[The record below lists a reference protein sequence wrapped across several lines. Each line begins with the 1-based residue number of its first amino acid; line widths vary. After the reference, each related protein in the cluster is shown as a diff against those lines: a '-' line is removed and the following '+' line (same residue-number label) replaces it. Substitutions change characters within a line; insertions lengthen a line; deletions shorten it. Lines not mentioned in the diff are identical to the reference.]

1 LKIIFL
7 SLTLFLIDQISK
19 IIVRGFSFP
28 LLNINLNGF
37 YPGKSKPLISNILHI
52 TLVENPGIAFG
63 IDPGESLRDLILI
76 ITILTCIGFFVYLM
90 IAKNADIKVRIAIAL
105 ILGGAA
111 GNLFDRIFYGIIYN
125 YAPLFQGNVVD
136 FLDVRF
142 FRFFLF
148 DNIHGNYVFNFA
160 DVSILSGVFLL
171 IYLILSSKRRKN
183 VKDLVPQVADDRED
197 SN

>member
-7 SLTLFLIDQISK
+7 SLTLFLIDQSSK

-28 LLNINLNGF
+28 LFNINLNGF
-37 YPGKSKPLISNILHI
+37 YPGESKPLISNILHI

-76 ITILTCIGFFVYLM
+76 ITILTCIGFFVYLVY
-90 IAKNADIKVRIAIAL
+90 AKKADIKTRIAIAF
-105 ILGGAA
+105 ILGGAV

-148 DNIHGNYVFNFA
+148 DNIQGNYVFNFA

-171 IYLILSSKRRKN
+171 IYLILSRKRQKN
-183 VKDLVPQVADDRED
+183 VKGLVTQVADDRED
-197 SN
+197 PN